1 MNRTTPRMHLASL
14 VVVAACVLQLGC
26 ATWREDDKAVY
37 MQTDPMGRTEV
48 PRYHREKRERP
59 PAPAPAQPAPRPEPR
74 PVASNEFTIKSN
86 LLQVHK
92 RVPAQGAIGQTLEI
106 DLTITALDN
115 CAEAVVVDYLPEGA
129 TFVKAEPPAQVEGNK
144 LVWAIG
150 NMDRGQVIRAKVW
163 YRADREGM
171 LVNCATLSAIPRGCA
186 GTMIGKPA
194 LSIEKS
200 GPATARLGSDVT
212 YTIVVRNTGTSDAE
226 QVVVTDNIPEG
237 LAAPGGERVLTFNI
251 GTLAPGASRSIPVTL
266 RTTKRGEVCNVASV
280 RGAGIAELKDDACT
294 VVVQP
299 GLKVEKSGTK
309 EQFVGRTATYQ
320 VVVSNTGDTDLR
332 DVVVTDTAPAAT
344 RIVSASGATVSG
356 NTATWRIANLAKGA
370 RQTFEVV
377 LTSSTA
383 GRHCNSVSA
392 AAEGLREVA
401 EACTD
406 WRGQAALLIEVVD
419 DPDPISIGET
429 TRYTIRVTNQGT
441 ADDTNIRIVARFGAE
456 IDPTAASGATAGT
469 VAGKNVTFA
478 PVARLA
484 PKQSVTWT
492 ITAKGLSAGDHRL
505 KVDLTSDLLKT
516 PVVEEESTHVY

>member
-1 MNRTTPRMHLASL
+1 MNRIATSMHLATL
-14 VVVAACVLQLGC
+14 AVVVAAALQSGC
-26 ATWREDDKAVY
+26 ATWREEDKARY

-48 PRYHREKRERP
+48 PRYHREQRERP

-74 PVASNEFTIKSN
+74 PAASNEFTIKSN

-92 RVPAQGAIGQTLEI
+92 RVPAQGTLGQNLEAE
-106 DLTITALDN
+106 LTITALDN

-129 TFVKAEPPAQVEGNK
+129 SFVKAEPPARVEGNK
-144 LVWAIG
+144 LVWDIG

-212 YTIVVRNTGTSDAE
+212 YTIVVRNTGSSDAE
-226 QVVVTDNIPEG
+226 NVVVTDNIPDG
-237 LAAPGGERVLTFNI
+237 LAAPGGERVLTFNV

-280 RGAGIAELKDDACT
+280 RGTGLGELKDDACT

-344 RIVSASGATVSG
+344 RIVSATGATISG
-356 NTATWRIANLAKGA
+356 NTATWRIANLAKGG
-370 RQTFEVV
+370 RQSFEVV
-377 LTSSTA
+377 LTSGTA

-419 DPDPISIGET
+419 DPDPISVGEA

-441 ADDTNIRIVARFGAE
+441 ADDTNIRIAARFGAE
-456 IDPTAASGATAGT
+456 IDPTSASGATAGT
-469 VAGKNVTFA
+469 VTGKNVTFA
-478 PVARLA
+478 PVPRLS

-492 ITAKGLSAGDHRL
+492 VTAKGVSAGDHRL